1 MSALAQAQRLPP
13 LDDPWRRL
21 PLLVIVAIVMWGVL
35 LFSFSHILMLT
46 APPEPELKPIEAR
59 IVEIPPTAGLGAP
72 AEAPKAGPPIT
83 RPVSPPKPKEIH
95 HLKPKTLAPPVP
107 VSPEGTLKHDE
118 NAAPPSAAGSSGSTA
133 PGSSAETGGSSEG
146 GSGIAGSDASGA
158 HAIYAPVPKIPD
170 ELRENVFNAVAIAHF
185 KVSYDGTVEVTLA
198 TPTPEPRINQI
209 LLDTLK
215 AWKFFPAMKNGVAVE
230 SEFDVRI
237 PVSVQ

>member
-1 MSALAQAQRLPP
+1 MTALAHAQRLPP

-21 PLLVIVAIVMWGVL
+21 PLLVVIAIIAWGVL

-46 APPEPELKPIEAR
+46 TPPEPELKPIEAR
-59 IVEIPPTAGLGAP
+59 IMEIPPTAGLGAP
-72 AEAPKAGPPIT
+72 AEAPKAGPAIA

-95 HLKPKTLAPPVP
+95 HAKPKTLAPAVP

-118 NAAPPSAAGSSGSTA
+118 NAAPATGSGN
-133 PGSSAETGGSSEG
+133 PGSANAPTSGGETGGSEG
-146 GSGIAGSDASGA
+146 SSGIAGSDASGA

-170 ELRENVFNAVAIAHF
+170 ELRENVFNAVAVAHF
-185 KVSYDGTVEVTLA
+185 KVSYDGTVDVTLS
-198 TPTPEPRINQI
+198 TPTPDPRINQI

-215 AWKFFPAMKNGVAVE
+215 GWKFFPAMKEGVAVN